1 VSEGRG
7 GGRERIL
14 AAALETLEQHGEAA
28 IRFADVAERAGVVP
42 SVVAH
47 HFGTREGLLS
57 ALHQRRYAGLMQ
69 EDVVALRSLI
79 EGATSRAEFAAG
91 IAALTAAVVDRS
103 RATARLDRIA
113 ALGATQHRPDL
124 AERIGAIA
132 TELLDAM
139 TDIVITGQRLGLVDP
154 TVPPRAL
161 ATFLHAYGIGMV
173 ATDIDTTPATRDELV
188 AVITRAVSAF
198 QTDAPD

>member
-57 ALHQRRYAGLMQ
+57 ALHARRYMGLMQ
-69 EDVVALRSLI
+69 EDVAALRAAM
-79 EGATSRAEFAAG
+79 EGATSRAEFTAG

-103 RATARLDRIA
+103 RAAARLDRIA
-113 ALGATQHRPDL
+113 ALGAAQHRPEL
-124 AERIGAIA
+124 ADHIGAIA

-139 TDIVITGQRLGLVDP
+139 TDVIITGQRLGLVDP
-154 TVPPRAL
+154 TVAPRAL

-173 ATDIDTTPATRDELV
+173 AADIDATRASQNELV

-198 QTDAPD
+198 QTDAAD

>member
-1 VSEGRG
+1 VSESRG

-14 AAALETLEQHGEAA
+14 AAALETLEQDGEAA

-57 ALHQRRYAGLMQ
+57 ALHARRYTGLMREDVAGLRAAM
-69 EDVVALRSLI
+69 

-91 IAALTAAVVDRS
+91 IAALTAAVVDRT
-103 RATARLDRIA
+103 RATARIDRIA
-113 ALGATQHRPDL
+113 AMGATQHRPDL
-124 AERIGAIA
+124 AEQIGTIA
-132 TELLDAM
+132 TELLDAL
-139 TDIVITGQRLGLVDP
+139 TDVIITGQRLGLVDP
-154 TVPPRAL
+154 TVAPRAV

-173 ATDIDTTPATRDELV
+173 ATDIDTTPATRDELI